1 MAKTIIDSKKRIGKD
16 KRSEKSDDPQR
27 LVVSTNFS
35 DAFKYM
41 MMRPA
46 WVSIVKRSIDA
57 GLPNGAVGDV
67 SVR

>member
-1 MAKTIIDSKKRIGKD
+1 
-16 KRSEKSDDPQR
+16 
-27 LVVSTNFS
+27 
-35 DAFKYM
+35 M